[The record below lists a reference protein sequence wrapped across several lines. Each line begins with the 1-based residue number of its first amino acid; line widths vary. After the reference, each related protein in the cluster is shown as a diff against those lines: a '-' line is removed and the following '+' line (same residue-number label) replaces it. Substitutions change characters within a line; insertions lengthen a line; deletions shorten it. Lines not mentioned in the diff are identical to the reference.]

1 MGIVMIMSPLLLA
14 LMLPLLVLSSS
25 VEPEH
30 VMNGKNSVSCPGE
43 TGPGCRCDIYNGEF
57 FCDEA
62 SEKCCNVDG
71 NTFCAPLW
79 QSCFQSE
86 HQETELRQDCPDRQ
100 VLAAG
105 VMDTPA
111 LMMELNTAATGT
123 ETISVC
129 QHGKTVIEKLFFL
142 FKIFFN
148 NIQ

>member
-1 MGIVMIMSPLLLA
+1 MGIVMIVSPLLLA
-14 LMLPLLVLSSS
+14 LMLPLLVLSSP

-30 VMNGKNSVSCPGE
+30 LMKGKNSVSCPGE

-86 HQETELRQDCPDRQ
+86 HQETELRQDCPGQ
-100 VLAAG
+100 
-105 VMDTPA
+105 
-111 LMMELNTAATGT
+111 TAPGCWCDEYPCADDGT
-123 ETISVC
+123 EYCCNRNGNYQCMPTWQDC
-129 QHGKTVIEKLFFL
+129 H
-142 FKIFFN
+142 
-148 NIQ
+148 